1 MQGRQSMENAGGEGE
16 GEGNTQ
22 GRSLGLVQLSRGRAA
37 EEECNTCGQQARILL
52 RGFAGGPGHGPQHRR
67 GSFSLSLSLN
77 QQGAAGRHG
86 GRPARLSGLFSY
98 AHLFFRDGW
107 TEVCSEQAARCGQ

>member
-1 MQGRQSMENAGGEGE
+1 VD
-16 GEGNTQ
+16 
-22 GRSLGLVQLSRGRAA
+22 L
-37 EEECNTCGQQARILL
+37 
-52 RGFAGGPGHGPQHRR
+52 
-67 GSFSLSLSLN
+67 SLSLYLYISLN

-98 AHLFFRDGW
+98 AHLFIRDGW

>member
-37 EEECNTCGQQARILL
+37 EEESFPFGGLQSGYRKQVRHRPLSKMQAEDSKWLGADGSKLAGQCWHARIMQEQPNLL
-52 RGFAGGPGHGPQHRR
+52 GADWRR
-67 GSFSLSLSLN
+67 
-77 QQGAAGRHG
+77 R
-86 GRPARLSGLFSY
+86 R
-98 AHLFFRDGW
+98 
-107 TEVCSEQAARCGQ
+107 